1 MAKNHNP
8 LIQLKQLG
16 QSIWLDSIRRGQIE
30 SGELAQLRASDGISG
45 ETANP
50 SIFEKAIIGSS
61 DYDGAIADLVS
72 RKKSSLEIYEN
83 LAVEDVQLACDVFR
97 PVYNQT
103 RGGDG
108 FVSIEVN
115 PKLAHDTAGTIA
127 EAKRFFKAVNRPNV
141 MIKIPGTKEGVPAIE
156 ECLYSGLNINITLLF
171 SIQAHEAIA
180 WAYVRALERRAA
192 EGKPVDRIAS
202 VASFFVSR
210 IDTLADKL
218 LTDKMKATSDPTLR
232 AKLQGLGGKVAI
244 ANAKE
249 AYQLFKVIFNDPRF
263 VALKKKGARVQR
275 PLWASTSTKNPSYPD
290 TLYVDNLIGP
300 DTINTLPQETIDA
313 YRDHGKPHATI
324 EEDIA
329 GARQALLDLEDVG
342 LSLDAITQQV
352 LDEGVQKFD
361 DALNALLAGIE
372 SKRAAIER
380 HIAMRQSVSLG
391 NYQKGV
397 AAALDDANKIKMVG
411 RIWQRDPFL
420 WKPDPKDHV
429 ELADRLGWLDI
440 AHEMKKEITELRA
453 FTYEIKR
460 DGFKDVVLCGLG
472 GSALCVEVIR
482 ATFAGLRGY
491 PAMHVLD
498 TIDPATIRALE
509 RKLEFKKT
517 LFIVASKSGG
527 TTETLT
533 QFKYFHSRIAN
544 GANFAAITDPGS
556 GLEKLARENQFR
568 RVFLNSPEI
577 GGRFSAL
584 SYFGLVPAALMG
596 VDLGKLVDRAIE
608 MQTLCETPNAEANAG
623 AWLGV
628 ALAEL
633 AKQGR
638 DKITIVTSPRVDMFG
653 VWAEQLLAESTGK
666 EGKGLIPV
674 DREPLGSPSV
684 YGTDRVFVY
693 LKLAGASNAA
703 IEKRL
708 EDLQAAGHPVIRLML
723 RDVYD
728 LGAEFFRWE
737 FAIAA
742 AGARMQINAF
752 NQPNVQESKDN
763 TKRVLQLPAASR
775 PSALGKPAWDNKK
788 VTVFVTGFDVQPKN
802 LRQAFKAYAQQ
813 ARPGD
818 YIALMAFATENDKNQ
833 FSLQTMRLAARDQL
847 KTATTLGYA
856 PHFLH
861 STGQLHKG
869 GPNSILGLQIVVE
882 SAIDVKIPD
891 EEFSFGELQAAQSL
905 GDWESLKSH
914 GRRAMRVDI
923 QRGGDLAQVALEF
936 KAALGIPRRRS
947 PKPRAK
953 SNRK

>member
-8 LIQLKQLG
+8 LLQIHNLG

-30 SGELAQLRASDGISG
+30 SGELAQMRDRDGISG

-61 DYDGAIADLVS
+61 DYDEAISALVS
-72 RKKSSLEIYEN
+72 ENKSSLEIYEQ
-83 LAVEDVQLACDVFR
+83 LAVEDVQMACDVFR
-97 PVYNQT
+97 PVYNKT
-103 RGGDG
+103 KGADG

-115 PKLAHDTAGTIA
+115 PKLAHDTQGTIA
-127 EAKRFFKAVNRPNV
+127 EAMRFFKAVNRPNV
-141 MIKIPGTKEGVPAIE
+141 MVKIPGTKEGVPAIE
-156 ECLYSGLNINITLLF
+156 ECLYAGVNINITLLF
-171 SIQAHEAIA
+171 SISAHEAVA

-192 EGKPVDRIAS
+192 EGKPIDRIAS

-218 LTDKMKATSDPTLR
+218 LADKMKATTDPALH
-232 AKLQGLGGKVAI
+232 AKLEALGGKVAI

-249 AYQLFKVIFNDPRF
+249 AYQLFKSIFGNPRF
-263 VALKKKGARVQR
+263 VALQKKGARVQR
-275 PLWASTSTKNPSYPD
+275 PLWASTSTKNPNYPD

-313 YRDHGKPHATI
+313 FRDHGKPRATI

-329 GARQALLDLEDVG
+329 QAKKILRDLEEVG

-352 LDEGVQKFD
+352 LDEGVLKFD

-372 SKRAAIER
+372 TKRAAIER
-380 HIAMRQSVSLG
+380 HAAMRQSVSLG
-391 NYQKGV
+391 KYQKDVG
-397 AAALDDANKIKMVG
+397 AALEDANKANTVE
-411 RIWQRDPFL
+411 RIWQRDSFL

-429 ELADRLGWLDI
+429 ELADRLGWLNV
-440 AHEMKKEITELRA
+440 ASEMKKQVTDLRA
-453 FTYEIKR
+453 FTYEVKR
-460 DGFKDVVLCGLG
+460 DGFKDVVLCGIG
-472 GSALCVEVIR
+472 GSALCVDVMR
-482 ATFAGLRGY
+482 ASFAGMRGY

-498 TIDPATIRALE
+498 TIDPATIRALG
-509 RKLEFKKT
+509 RKIDLKKT
-517 LFIVASKSGG
+517 LFIIASKSGG

-533 QFKYFHSRIAN
+533 QFKYFYSRIAHN
-544 GANFAAITDPGS
+544 PGGNFVAITDPGS
-556 GLEKLARENQFR
+556 GLEKLAKANQFR
-568 RVFLNSPEI
+568 RIFLNSPEI

-596 VDLGKLVDRAIE
+596 VDLGKLIDRAME
-608 MQTLCETPNAEANAG
+608 MQMMCEMRNAEGNAG
-623 AWLGV
+623 AWLGI

-638 DKITIVTSPRVDMFG
+638 DKITIVTSPRIDMFG
-653 VWAEQLLAESTGK
+653 VWAEQLIAESTGK
-666 EGKGLIPV
+666 EGKGLIPI
-674 DREPLGSPSV
+674 DREPLGAPSV
-684 YGTDRVFVY
+684 YGSDRVFVY
-693 LKLAGASNAA
+693 LRLAGIKNDAV
-703 IEKRL
+703 EKRL
-708 EDLQAAGHPVIRLML
+708 GALQAAGQPVISLNL

-763 TKRVLQLPAASR
+763 TKRVLQSPVASR
-775 PSALGKPAWDNKK
+775 QSALGKPVWENSKFA
-788 VTVFVTGFDVQPKN
+788 VYTTGFDAKPKN
-802 LRQAFKAYAQQ
+802 LREFFKVFAKQ
-813 ARPGD
+813 ARAGD
-818 YIALMAFATENDKNQ
+818 YVAVMAYATENDKNQ
-833 FSLQTMRLAARDQL
+833 FALQTMRLAARDQL

-869 GPNSILGLQIVVE
+869 GPNSFLGLQIAVE
-882 SAIDVKIPD
+882 SAVDVKIPD
-891 EEFSFGELQAAQSL
+891 EKFTFAELQAAQSL

-914 GRRAMRVDI
+914 GRRALRVFI
-923 QRGGDLAQVALEF
+923 KEGGAIAQVAEEF
-936 KAALGIPRRRS
+936 KAALG
-947 PKPRAK
+947 AK
-953 SNRK
+953 KLTAKTRKNKK